1 MSSSRGPVGAVF
13 VRFRRG
19 SRQSSAWASRRNIFK
34 GGEIFKGGNLKLMAR
49 GLTITKHRSVNTL
62 ICFKVILIVS

>member
-1 MSSSRGPVGAVF
+1 MQFLCDF
-13 VRFRRG
+13 VVVRG
-19 SRQSSAWASRRNIFK
+19 SLVHGRPAGIFSK
-34 GGEIFKGGNLKLMAR
+34 GEIFKGGNLKLMAR